1 MSARNTLKVFGTIE
15 LYLGRFLFH
24 FQKVFNAKTYI
35 EYMEQIISRYFP
47 KKIFLIQDNAAYHK
61 DKDVWIWFKEERKYI
76 EVFNLP
82 AYSPEFNAL
91 ENIWHHVRV
100 NGTHNKFFPTQD
112 ALYSAL
118 VSTFRSIQRN
128 PEQIMGRLRP
138 FQ

>member
-1 MSARNTLKVFGTIE
+1 
-15 LYLGRFLFH
+15 
-24 FQKVFNAKTYI
+24 
-35 EYMEQIISRYFP
+35 
-47 KKIFLIQDNAAYHK
+47 
-61 DKDVWIWFKEERKYI
+61 
-76 EVFNLP
+76 
-82 AYSPEFNAL
+82 
-91 ENIWHHVRV
+91 VRV